1 MIKLPCVFNTDN
13 SRNKGCVCDKMSA
26 IYRVFVSLFVF
37 FLSSVF
43 KLDFIFYLV
52 WPLKAI
58 FLFSFYVKTA
68 NKLVPE
74 KYWSI
79 RSMQNT
85 SNEVF
90 VLCKIMFTV
99 EHTSTEQD
107 LERT

>member
-1 MIKLPCVFNTDN
+1 MHKENF
-13 SRNKGCVCDKMSA
+13 
-26 IYRVFVSLFVF
+26 SLTILNNRGNFHIHEKRQWHF
-37 FLSSVF
+37 DF

-58 FLFSFYVKTA
+58 FLFSS
-68 NKLVPE
+68 NKLVPK

-90 VLCKIMFTV
+90 VNTSNEVFVLCKIIITV
-99 EHTSTEQD
+99 EHTSTKQD
-107 LERT
+107 LEIT